1 MPRKIQNILMP
12 IYKNRMEHPEIR
24 MAALIKI
31 MHTLPRQPL
40 LVQIVGSMEREPNQQ
55 VAAFTYHMLTTIAQ
69 STNPCY
75 RRLSVE
81 IEPLLSMTL
90 FKPEQRLVSS
100 FFHKPLFSE
109 EMLTGVNI
117 DFATIFGKNSVL
129 PKEIMMG
136 FSQQNIEPL
145 VNRIVSKLYK
155 MEKDSTVVRGR
166 RVQQSLNL
174 LKELARKMNIRV
186 RESDSKKPYAMIYFR
201 YKDMDYAVVPVDEK
215 IVDDMFEKYIKNGK
229 IEKSDI
235 DRLLN
240 RKPEFNFHQA
250 AFFYETSRKIPTTL
264 GIPVAITSKIPTVFS
279 AQGHLSL
286 EKISSGFRVKV
297 QAQPSLATT
306 HISQMRLWTPLF
318 EQGVKILHSLEMQI
332 PVDVKIDVV
341 YRTHLEIA
349 YVMGAPQE
357 QRTLLRF
364 STQPV
369 AFFRFPHE
377 NKNEYTI
384 TLPQWEK
391 MSRDVMK
398 SYTLAG
404 MNMIVRGNWMNEWN
418 IENVL
423 LGEYLYEIV
432 VEPTKNTPKEYS
444 ARLVVEQIESGRIDK
459 PQFENLFEKKFE
471 TEESEYDHNNE
482 GERRA
487 NFHKMVRDIELSQG
501 YNHRM
506 TLKLEAIGSEIE
518 RYAQMELRTSCNR
531 DIQYC
536 KLVVDVRR
544 SPLDNENREWTFNSA
559 LQLVL
564 PETPRTIKELKN
576 QKHREV
582 QGLVGTKWGGE
593 EKNEMIVKM
602 QVEQNNEQKKWLQH
616 AEKELRGIPAYELLI
631 KAARLNQIKAVCS
644 AYFDIIKGYTFWY
657 SQIEKVSN
665 KKHHIFAQLT
675 IDPISRRFL
684 NMIVETPEERLVV
697 QNLRIPRIILPS
709 IARKALRESI
719 SEKAVC
725 DVKSTKISTFDNL
738 LYRAPITNCYSVI
751 SLSRLNIEKLSEHL
765 IRVKLSE
772 LEVRFDGYTTKVLMS
787 GRMQNKQCGLCGHYD
802 GDVSLIISLIITL
815 LLFII
820 ILIVLNVSEEK

>member
-1 MPRKIQNILMP
+1 MDQSLIRENTREIKEKYVHIIQKEFETSNTIYDKILAL
-12 IYKNRMEHPEIR
+12 KT
-24 MAALIKI
+24 MANAGIDLSVYELEKI
-31 MHTLPRQPL
+31 IIDMKEELPPL

-55 VAAFTYHMLTTIAQ
+55 V
-69 STNPCY
+69 
-75 RRLSVE
+75 
-81 IEPLLSMTL
+81 
-90 FKPEQRLVSS
+90 
-100 FFHKPLFSE
+100 
-109 EMLTGVNI
+109 
-117 DFATIFGKNSVL
+117 
-129 PKEIMMG
+129 MG

-166 RVQQSLNL
+166 R
-174 LKELARKMNIRV
+174 LARKMNIRV

-215 IVDDMFEKYIKNGK
+215 I
-229 IEKSDI
+229 
-235 DRLLN
+235 
-240 RKPEFNFHQA
+240 A

-332 PVDVKIDVV
+332 PVDVKIDV
-341 YRTHLEIA
+341 
-349 YVMGAPQE
+349 E

-377 NKNEYTI
+377 NKNEYAEAEEKTI

-631 KAARLNQIKAVCS
+631 KAARLNQIKAVVEYKLTPS
-644 AYFDIIKGYTFWY
+644 TRTSVQRIFDIIKGYTFWY

-751 SLSRLNIEKLSEHL
+751 AKDCSEEPQFAVL
-765 IRVKLSE
+765 VKK
-772 LEVRFDGYTTKVLMS
+772 T
-787 GRMQNKQCGLCGHYD
+787 NK
-802 GDVSLIISLIITL
+802 S
-815 LLFII
+815 
-820 ILIVLNVSEEK
+820 SEEKVG